1 MGKMRAGRKIVAV
14 QDGVVEI
21 EGPWVERMTDVT
33 VHQEVLADG
42 RVVYKRDRVAKRDAT
57 MGSLFDWDKIEEANA
72 KSRGEKFVPGENPEL
87 TDDADEVVYLPIRTK
102 TEKPAYK
109 CEWCGGDIVYAHS
122 KRFCGE
128 FCQKQAY
135 AARRRKDYAA
145 SKRSAQ

>member
-1 MGKMRAGRKIVAV
+1 MGKMRAGRKIVPV
-14 QDGVVEI
+14 QDGVVEL

-57 MGSLFDWDKIEEANA
+57 MGSLFDWDKIEAANA
-72 KSRGEKFVPGENPEL
+72 KSRGEKFVPAANPEL
-87 TDDADEVVYLPIRTK
+87 AREDDVVYLPIRTK
-102 TEKPAYK
+102 RAETVYR

-122 KRFCGE
+122 KHFCGE

-135 AARRRKDYAA
+135 AEKLRKKAVA
-145 SKRSAQ
+145 K

>member
-14 QDGVVEI
+14 QDGVVEV

-57 MGSLFDWDKIEEANA
+57 MGSLFDWAKIEAANA

-87 TDDADEVVYLPIRTK
+87 TDESDKVMYLPIRTK
-102 TEKPAYK
+102 RVENVFR
-109 CEWCGGDIVYAHS
+109 CEWCGGGITYAHS

-135 AARRRKDYAA
+135 AAKQTKKAVV
-145 SKRSAQ
+145 K